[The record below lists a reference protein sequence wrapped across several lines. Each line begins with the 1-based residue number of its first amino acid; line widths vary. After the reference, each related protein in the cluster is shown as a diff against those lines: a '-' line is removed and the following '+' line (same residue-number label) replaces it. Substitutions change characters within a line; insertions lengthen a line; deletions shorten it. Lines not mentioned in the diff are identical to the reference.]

1 LNLLIKNQKLN
12 GALLNNKIMLSY
24 SELKRKSRIIIDK
37 EPYEII
43 EATST
48 VKARGS
54 SVLQAKLRNLKTGNV
69 ISKTFHPS
77 DSFKEP
83 EISKLEVKFIYSH
96 KDKIVFAE
104 KNNLSKRFE
113 LTVNQIGEKADFLV
127 SNQIIEALVF
137 NNKVIDISLPV
148 KISLK
153 VKQAPP
159 SVKGESQTGN
169 KTVVLETKAKI
180 TVPSF
185 IKTGD
190 IVEVN
195 TESREYVKRVE

>member
-1 LNLLIKNQKLN
+1 
-12 GALLNNKIMLSY
+12 MLSY

-43 EATST
+43 EAKST

-69 ISKTFHPS
+69 ISRTFHPS
-77 DSFKEP
+77 DNFEKP
-83 EISKLEVKFIYSH
+83 DISKSEVKFLYSH
-96 KDKIVFAE
+96 KDKFVFAE
-104 KNNLSKRFE
+104 KNNPSKRFE
-113 LTVNQIGEKADFLV
+113 LTGEQISEKADFLTQ
-127 SNQIIEALVF
+127 NQFIEALVF
-137 NNKVIDISLPV
+137 NNKVINISLPV
-148 KISLK
+148 KIRLR

-159 SVKGESQTGN
+159 SVKGESQAGN
-169 KTVVLETKAKI
+169 KSVILETGTNI

-190 IVEVN
+190 IIEIN
-195 TESREYVKRVE
+195 TESKEYVRRIE